1 MGKEVIG
8 MIGIK
13 GMEMP
18 RDCWDC
24 DLTYDSCNGYTMC
37 SVTGQVLYPMGSR
50 DTRPDECP
58 LAEIDSTEINK

>member
-1 MGKEVIG
+1 

-13 GMEMP
+13 GMKMP

-24 DLTYDSCNGYTMC
+24 DLTYDSRNGYTKC
-37 SVTGQVLYPMGSR
+37 SVTGQVLYPMDSR

-58 LAEIDSTEINK
+58 LTEIDSTRINK